1 MIIKNEFLF
10 VGGHFPPKTRNV
22 CHKIIPR
29 IRLSLTHTQH
39 THTHKTHNTHTH
51 THTQTC
57 ASFGFLLPASSSSP
71 VTIPSYTHTTKNM
84 THTQHTDIPTQH
96 THTAR
101 EVTRSQ
107 GRSKDHQGVTHLCF
121 FWISPPSLFLVP
133 RHNPLINKRKITR
146 SQGRSQDHKITRSQ
160 GRHAPVLLSSPV
172 THTERER
179 HTHSLRGGEDTRRCC
194 RDREGEGPL
203 CAPRG

>member
-133 RHNPLINKRKITR
+133 RHNRTHTHTHTQTKTSHTHTAHRHTHKGVRER
-146 SQGRSQDHKITRSQ
+146 SQNRKGGHKITREMKKSKK
-160 GRHAPVLLSSPV
+160 RHAPVRLSDFS
-172 THTERER
+172 
-179 HTHSLRGGEDTRRCC
+179 SQ
-194 RDREGEGPL
+194 PL
-203 CAPRG
+203 PRPP

>member
-51 THTQTC
+51 THT
-57 ASFGFLLPASSSSP
+57 
-71 VTIPSYTHTTKNM
+71 N
-84 THTQHTDIPTQH
+84 
-96 THTAR
+96 
-101 EVTRSQ
+101 
-107 GRSKDHQGVTHLCF
+107 LCF

-133 RHNPLINKRKITR
+133 RNNRLIDKREITR
-146 SQGRSQDHKITRSQ
+146 SQGRSQDHKIKRSQ
-160 GRHAPVLLSSPV
+160 GRHTPVLLLDFSSQPLPRPPSQSH
-172 THTERER
+172 THT
-179 HTHSLRGGEDTRRCC
+179 HTNTTNKQNITSEFWPH
-194 RDREGEGPL
+194 
-203 CAPRG
+203 